1 MQVKDI
7 MTTSVKTVTP
17 AIPLI
22 EIVSLMCLY
31 RYSGLPVME
40 NGKLVG
46 IIAEKDILARLLPD
60 VDAMMG
66 GMASIDFNTLMK
78 DYTGLI
84 RLLHVADLM
93 TTGVASVP
101 PDMHILKAAALM
113 ASKRFRRIP
122 VADGNR
128 LVGMVSLGDVHK
140 AIFHESISS
149 NLYAA

>member
-7 MTTSVKTVTP
+7 MVQSVKTVTP
-17 AIPLI
+17 ASPLL
-22 EIVSLMCLY
+22 EVVSLMCLY
-31 RYSGLPVME
+31 RYSGLPVID

-60 VDAMMG
+60 VNAMMS
-66 GMASIDFNTLMK
+66 GMNTIDFNGLMQ

-84 RLLHVADLM
+84 RLLRVADLM
-93 TTGVASVP
+93 STGVITVT

-122 VADGNR
+122 VAEGDQ
-128 LVGMVSLGDVHK
+128 LVGMISLGDVHK
-140 AIFHESISS
+140 AIFHANISESLS
-149 NLYAA
+149 AA